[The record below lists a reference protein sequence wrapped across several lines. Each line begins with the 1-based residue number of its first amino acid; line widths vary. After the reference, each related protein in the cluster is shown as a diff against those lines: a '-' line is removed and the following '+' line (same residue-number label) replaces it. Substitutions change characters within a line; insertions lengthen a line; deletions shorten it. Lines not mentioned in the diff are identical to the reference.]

1 MKSQLPE
8 FETIPITLSKVRGI
22 DSEIKKVLDSL
33 AYVPDFSIDTDAWH
47 NISAKMLYY
56 RLPMFVVR
64 RKDEKFDV
72 VGDGRTLLLA
82 QILFKE
88 GETFPALC
96 LTGKRISIETK
107 LTLLATE
114 AFGLASL
121 YRTRRHLPK
130 RSLALWEALNSRG
143 ILTIMGDGPKAF
155 SHGSGYSLSS
165 LLDNKADIPEA
176 SFTAPP
182 N

>member
-8 FETIPITLSKVRGI
+8 FETIQITLPDVRGI
-22 DSEIKKVLDSL
+22 DSDIKKFLDSL
-33 AYVPDFSIDTDAWH
+33 AYVPDISIDTDAWH
-47 NISAKMLYY
+47 IISAKMLYY
-56 RLPMFVVR
+56 RLPMFVIR
-64 RKDEKFDV
+64 RKEEKFDV
-72 VGDGRTLLLA
+72 VGDGRALLLA

-96 LTGKRISIETK
+96 LTAKRISVETK
-107 LTLLATE
+107 LTLMATE

-130 RSLALWEALNSRG
+130 RSLELWEALNSRG
-143 ILTIMGDGPKAF
+143 VPTIMGDGPKAF

-165 LLDNKADIPEA
+165 LLDKKADILEP
-176 SFTAPP
+176 SSTSTP
-182 N
+182 